1 MKRRTVLKRFAA
13 GGVST
18 VALAGTSTVAPNS
31 FPENFDDVEFLY
43 RVTDD
48 GLEKFQPDDSFDI
61 TDHCSSDPC
70 CSCPDDCDPDC
81 VCLTPC

>member
-1 MKRRTVLKRFAA
+1 MKRRSVLKRLAA
-13 GGVST
+13 GAGST
-18 VALAGTSTVAPNS
+18 VALAGTSTAAS
-31 FPENFDDVEFLY
+31 TGFPESFHDAEFLY

-48 GLEKFQPDDSFDI
+48 GLEQFQPDDSFDI
-61 TDHCSSDPC
+61 NDHCSSEPC